1 MTTIAQR
8 SLALLLGLVLT
19 LGPLAASAAAQA
31 VPAPP
36 AIPAAP
42 AAPGAPASSADGPIG
57 RTPPRLSYVNGEV
70 SYWRPGAADWA
81 PAQLN
86 TALAPGDET
95 YTGNGGN
102 LELQVGARA
111 FVRVWGDTQ
120 LGLVNQEPDF
130 LQLKVT
136 AGHVSLD
143 LRTVEAGRTVEVDTP
158 SAAFTIDAPGYYRVD
173 VSPERTSFITRRS
186 GRATMTPAGGAAV
199 AIAPS
204 EEVVLEGAP
213 TPTVQSFVA
222 PALDVWDNWNY
233 ARTEELI
240 DSMSARYVP
249 AGVYGVDDLDHYG
262 AWRVVPTY
270 GSVWVPHGVASD
282 WSPYSTGHW
291 VADPVY
297 GWTWVD
303 DAPWGWAPYHYGR
316 WVFVDG
322 YWGWAPGPIVAR
334 PVYAPALVAFFG
346 APGVRVSVGVP
357 FVSWVALG
365 WGEPIV
371 PWWGG
376 PRYVGHPHWA
386 GWGGPRV
393 VNNVVVNRTTV
404 VNVQNI
410 TVYRNTNV
418 RNAVVAVR
426 QDSFGRGPVREGR
439 VKDVDVQRLQPV
451 RGELRV
457 KPDASSFVAG
467 HGPAVRPPA
476 QTIER
481 RVVATRK
488 PIARVTPP
496 DGARERGAPAVS
508 APAPRI
514 VAAPKRASTTAAPV
528 PRPPFGASPI
538 ERERASTP
546 PRFENRPT
554 AQPAAPR
561 PEPQAEARRTEP
573 RAEAPRPQA
582 KVEEPRP
589 KAKVEAPR
597 PEPKVEAPRPQV
609 RAETPRP
616 EVGRQRETPPG
627 RALPGEPA
635 NRVAPYRHES
645 GGPHSSTPPPA
656 RAAAPAA
663 RGPVATVQR
672 GDAPRT
678 PPRPAAAHG
687 DREQRPARER

>member
-1 MTTIAQR
+1 
-8 SLALLLGLVLT
+8 
-19 LGPLAASAAAQA
+19 
-31 VPAPP
+31 
-36 AIPAAP
+36 
-42 AAPGAPASSADGPIG
+42 
-57 RTPPRLSYVNGEV
+57 
-70 SYWRPGAADWA
+70 
-81 PAQLN
+81 
-86 TALAPGDET
+86 
-95 YTGNGGN
+95 
-102 LELQVGARA
+102 
-111 FVRVWGDTQ
+111 
-120 LGLVNQEPDF
+120 
-130 LQLKVT
+130 
-136 AGHVSLD
+136 
-143 LRTVEAGRTVEVDTP
+143 
-158 SAAFTIDAPGYYRVD
+158 
-173 VSPERTSFITRRS
+173 
-186 GRATMTPAGGAAV
+186 
-199 AIAPS
+199 
-204 EEVVLEGAP
+204 
-213 TPTVQSFVA
+213 
-222 PALDVWDNWNY
+222 
-233 ARTEELI
+233 
-240 DSMSARYVP
+240 
-249 AGVYGVDDLDHYG
+249 
-262 AWRVVPTY
+262 
-270 GSVWVPHGVASD
+270 
-282 WSPYSTGHW
+282 
-291 VADPVY
+291 
-297 GWTWVD
+297 
-303 DAPWGWAPYHYGR
+303 
-316 WVFVDG
+316 
-322 YWGWAPGPIVAR
+322 
-334 PVYAPALVAFFG
+334 VYAPALVAFFG
-346 APGVRVSVGVP
+346 APGVRVVVGAP

-393 VNNVVVNRTTV
+393 VNNVVINRTTV

-426 QDSFGRGPVREGR
+426 QDAFGRGPVREAR
-439 VKDVDVQRLQPV
+439 VREVDVQGLKPV

-488 PIARVTPP
+488 PMARVTPP
-496 DGARERGAPAVS
+496 EGARERGAPAVS

-546 PRFENRPT
+546 PRFENRPA

-561 PEPQAEARRTEP
+561 PEPQAESRRPEP
-573 RAEAPRPQA
+573 RAEAPRPQ
-582 KVEEPRP
+582 
-589 KAKVEAPR
+589 AKVEAPR

-645 GGPHSSTPPPA
+645 GGPRSSTPPPA
-656 RAAAPAA
+656 RAAAPT
-663 RGPVATVQR
+663 RGPVPTAER

-687 DREQRPARER
+687 EREQRRGPDR